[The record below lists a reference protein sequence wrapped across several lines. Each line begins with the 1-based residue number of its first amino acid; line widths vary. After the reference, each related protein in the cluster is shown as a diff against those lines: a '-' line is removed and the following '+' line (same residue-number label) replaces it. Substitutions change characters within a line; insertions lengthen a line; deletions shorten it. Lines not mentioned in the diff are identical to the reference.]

1 MDNKAIEEKAII
13 CFKDYI
19 LDSKVVSPFLN
30 ENDKEPCWDGHL
42 YVYSDPSKSKQ
53 FLSGR
58 VPVQVKGTI
67 VKRFITKKFK
77 FSVDVSDLK
86 AYKSEPTIY
95 VVCQQNEHSKER
107 MLFYRFFLPET
118 VKNILKGKESQG
130 SMRVLF
136 HEIPQDVVEFENRI
150 KVFMGDRKKQLS
162 FVDSKPFT
170 LDDAKRKQITSFT
183 FLAPNANMNTMELMS
198 YLSSH
203 PSFLYAKVDDSL
215 GIEVPISGGPMS
227 FMFQKEITANISVN
241 DKVFF
246 NRYFKE
252 IKDGKTIITI
262 GDFIT
267 LTITQEGKNGA
278 IRLDYKFESKT
289 SSLHDRIVEA
299 EFVKKVHQYGCFNIG
314 DLKLEVPIND
324 QKYIE
329 ANNAELQNWLEL
341 RNLLRKLNVTKD
353 LSIND
358 LTEKDNEHFNILV
371 KTILKGQ
378 TLGLNVEEDTVVNL
392 KVGNLKLL
400 LWASPNKDGSCSVGD
415 FFDGHISVVHQ
426 INNGAKVKVTPFSY
440 LQKDNL
446 WELCDNIPFNDILDH
461 YNEIR
466 NLHEHIYDIANY
478 DVLFML
484 KAYDAID
491 DKDSVRSKDLLAAS
505 MKLCQWL
512 QKHNPDSSR
521 NVIYG
526 LNHLQIVKRERQL
539 SMEELGYLNDIISS
553 GDILPNIKVGACL
566 LAEDKDKFQSLYD
579 QCTDQ
584 ERQEIESFPIWHF
597 RRLIN

>member
-19 LDSKVVSPFLN
+19 LDSKVISPFLN

-42 YVYSDPSKSKQ
+42 YVYSDPSKSKKN
-53 FLSGR
+53 LSGR
-58 VPVQVKGTI
+58 VPVQIKGTI
-67 VKRFITKKFK
+67 VKRFVTKKYK

-86 AYKSEPTIY
+86 AYKTEPTVY
-95 VVCQQNEHSKER
+95 VVCQQKEHSKER

-130 SMRVLF
+130 SIKVLF
-136 HEIPQDVVEFENRI
+136 HEIPQDLVEFENRI

-170 LDDAKRKQITSFT
+170 LDDAKRKHITSFT

-215 GIEVPISGGPMS
+215 GIEVPISDGPMS
-227 FMFQKEITANISVN
+227 FMFQKEMHADVSVN
-241 DKVFF
+241 DRVF
-246 NRYFKE
+246 YDSYLKE
-252 IKDGKTIITI
+252 IKDGKTVISV
-262 GDFIT
+262 GDFVT
-267 LTITQEGKNGA
+267 LTITTEGNDEA
-278 IRLDYKFESKT
+278 MRLDYKFESNAT
-289 SSLHDRIVEA
+289 TLHDRIVEA
-299 EFVKKVHQYGCFNIG
+299 EFVNYVHQYGYFNIG

-341 RNLLRKLNVTKD
+341 RSLLRKLNVTKD
-353 LSIND
+353 LDINR

-378 TLGLNVEEDTVVNL
+378 TLGLNIEEDTVVNL
-392 KVGNLKLL
+392 KVSNIQLL
-400 LWASPNKDGSCSVGD
+400 LWASRNKDGSCSVGD

-426 INNGAKVKVTPFSY
+426 INDGTKVKVTPFSY

-446 WELCDNIPFNDILDH
+446 WEVCDNIPLGNIISYYD
-461 YNEIR
+461 EIKQ
-466 NLHEHIYDIANY
+466 LHKHIYDIANH
-478 DVLFML
+478 DILFML
-484 KAYDAID
+484 KAYDAMD
-491 DKDSVRSKDLLAAS
+491 NNSMRRKDLLEAS
-505 MKLCQWL
+505 LTLCQWL
-512 QKHNPDSSR
+512 LKHNPDSDR
-521 NVIYG
+521 DVIYR
-526 LNHLQIVKRERQL
+526 LNLLQIIKRKRQL
-539 SMEELGYLNDIISS
+539 TTEELDYLKDIISS
-553 GDILPNIKVGACL
+553 EDIRPNVKVGACL
-566 LAEDKDKFQSLYD
+566 LAEAKDDFQSLYE
-579 QCTDQ
+579 QCTDM

-597 RRLIN
+597 KQFIQ

>member
-19 LDSKVVSPFLN
+19 LDSTVISPFLN

-42 YVYSDPSKSKQ
+42 YVYSDTSKSKKY
-53 FLSGR
+53 LSGR
-58 VPVQVKGTI
+58 VPVQIKGTI
-67 VKRFITKKFK
+67 VKRFVTKKYK

-86 AYKSEPTIY
+86 AYKTEPTVY
-95 VVCQQNEHSKER
+95 VVCQQKEHSKER

-130 SMRVLF
+130 SIKVLF
-136 HEIPQDVVEFENRI
+136 HEMPQDVVEFENRI

-170 LDDAKRKQITSFT
+170 LDDAKRKHITSFT
-183 FLAPNANMNTMELMS
+183 FLAPSANMNTMELMS

-215 GIEVPISGGPMS
+215 GIEVPISDGPMS
-227 FMFQKEITANISVN
+227 FMFQKEMHADISVN
-241 DKVFF
+241 GRVFY
-246 NRYFKE
+246 NSYLKE
-252 IKDGKTIITI
+252 IKDGKTVISV
-262 GDFIT
+262 GDFVT
-267 LTITQEGKNGA
+267 LTITTDGNDEA
-278 IRLDYKFESKT
+278 MRLDYKFESKAT
-289 SSLHDRIVEA
+289 TLQDRIAEA
-299 EFVKKVHQYGCFNIG
+299 EFVNYVHQYGYFNIG

-341 RNLLRKLNVTKD
+341 RSLLRKLNVTKD
-353 LSIND
+353 LDIKG

-392 KVGNLKLL
+392 KVSNIQLL
-400 LWASPNKDGSCSVGD
+400 LWASRNKDGSCSVGD

-426 INNGAKVKVTPFSY
+426 INDGTKVKVTPFSY

-446 WELCDNIPFNDILDH
+446 WELCDNIPLGNIISYYD
-461 YNEIR
+461 EIR
-466 NLHEHIYDIANY
+466 QLHKHIYDIANH
-478 DVLFML
+478 DILFML

-491 DKDSVRSKDLLAAS
+491 DKNFVRRKDLLEAS
-505 MKLCQWL
+505 SKLCQWL
-512 QKHNPDSSR
+512 LKFNPAPER
-521 NVIYG
+521 HVIYS
-526 LNHLQIVKRERQL
+526 LNNFQIIKRERQL
-539 SMEELGYLNDIISS
+539 STEELGYLMGIISS
-553 GDILPNIKVGACL
+553 GDIKPNVKVGACL
-566 LAEDKDKFQSLYD
+566 LAEAKDEFHFFYDK
-579 QCTDQ
+579 CTDQ

-597 RRLIN
+597 RELIN